1 MPHIDKHIAAS
12 MERTGK
18 EYREIHEWMDGNPE
32 LKARRHDITKIFEF
46 GWMFEDQFGVEAR
59 EEYVRHIQEDLKV
72 KFEHLQDDI
81 QKKISETLAYFGV
94 K

>member
-1 MPHIDKHIAAS
+1 MPHIDEHIKTS
-12 MERTGK
+12 LERTGK
-18 EYREIHEWMDGNPE
+18 EYREIHEWMDGDAE
-32 LKARRHDITKIFEF
+32 HKARRHDITRIFEF
-46 GWMFEDQFGVEAR
+46 GWLFEQQYGAEAR

-81 QKKISETLAYFGV
+81 NKKISETLAYFGV